1 VAPQPT
7 KTATKPPPTPA
18 NYNQAPE
25 LISPSNGEVIQS
37 DFVTFKWN
45 WNGPRLTQNQQFRL
59 HGFRDGQWLELNRS
73 RNTTVDVAMRGKG
86 NFETNWE
93 WYVVVIDQTDK
104 EISPRSST
112 ELFGISISNN

>member
-7 KTATKPPPTPA
+7 RTATKPPPTPA

-37 DFVTFKWN
+37 DIVTFEWN
-45 WNGPRLTQNQQFRL
+45 WNAPRLAQDQQFRL
-59 HGFRDGQWLELNRS
+59 HGFRDGEWLELSRS
-73 RNTTVDVAMRGKG
+73 TTTTVDVAMRGKG

-93 WYVVVIDQTDK
+93 WYVVVIDKTGK

-112 ELFGISISNN
+112 ELFGISLPNN